1 MFFMAVIPSPLTADQ
16 CRPNM
21 PPFGLLGNGSQS
33 RRWVAGGWTKL
44 HLPLSI
50 APHRVGITTW
60 TLPPAPKLVPDA
72 KKLGRVALWQKE
84 ILGYVL
90 LLVVASP
97 LIRNSSSV

>member
-1 MFFMAVIPSPLTADQ
+1 MFFMAGIPNPLAADQ
-16 CRPNM
+16 YRPNR
-21 PPFGLLGNGSQS
+21 PPLGLLGNGSQS

-44 HLPLSI
+44 HLPLPI

-60 TLPPAPKLVPDA
+60 TLPPQKKLVPDVKNVGESCFMA
-72 KKLGRVALWQKE
+72 KE